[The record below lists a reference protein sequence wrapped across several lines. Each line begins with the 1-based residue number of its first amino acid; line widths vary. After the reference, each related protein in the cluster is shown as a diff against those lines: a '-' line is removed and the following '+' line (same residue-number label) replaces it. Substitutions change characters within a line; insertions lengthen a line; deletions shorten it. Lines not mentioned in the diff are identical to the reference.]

1 MNYSGICTPH
11 IVRVTNYSG
20 FCTGVR
26 VAVRSTVGLTEV
38 DMSTDTGFGAD
49 TRFDLGMLELLL

>member
-26 VAVRSTVGLTEV
+26 VAVRSKAGLTEV
-38 DMSTDTGFGAD
+38 GMSMDTGFEAD